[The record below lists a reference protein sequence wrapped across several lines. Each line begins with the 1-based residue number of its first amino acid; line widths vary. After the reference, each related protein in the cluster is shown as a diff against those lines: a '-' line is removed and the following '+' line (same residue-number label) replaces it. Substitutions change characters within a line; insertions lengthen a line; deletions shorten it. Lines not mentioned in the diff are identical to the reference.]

1 MEGLMRDHREYER
14 KPKVR
19 PARRAGLGWA
29 EGPHN
34 VETLDRSMT
43 TPISATLA
51 ITSHQGPLR
60 KQVTR
65 ALAWCLERGEAA
77 AGGGGGGGGGAEG
90 CVVSSDCIEES
101 RSRFATK
108 PGWTNRTTT
117 LV

>member
-77 AGGGGGGGGGAEG
+77 AGGGGGGGGGRG
-90 CVVSSDCIEES
+90 YGGGGGGGRGYGGGGGGGGGRGYGD
-101 RSRFATK
+101 RY
-108 PGWTNRTTT
+108 
-117 LV
+117 